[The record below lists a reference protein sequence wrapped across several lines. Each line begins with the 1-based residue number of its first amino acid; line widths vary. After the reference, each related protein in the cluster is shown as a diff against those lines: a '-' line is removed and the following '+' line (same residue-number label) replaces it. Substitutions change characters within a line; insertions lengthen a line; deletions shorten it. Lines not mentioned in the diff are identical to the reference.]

1 MRSRLI
7 RFCNKNVLSRL
18 GAAGFSTTGSG
29 SDSGSGVFSS
39 SSLMLAVK
47 TGLVASGDDGVR
59 RCPSWLG
66 RGRPR
71 ARLFGRAFN
80 PPTAL
85 TLGATS
91 EGALACAATLVAR
104 RAVIWS
110 REGSACDDEP
120 RAFRGAERADTA
132 RSRLAAADE
141 ARWRLLLLTLALKS
155 TSSTQPLRGSEGA
168 DESRGKFNVLQ
179 ALSPSLDSSPNTAN
193 GDRMPGEG
201 RLKWKMA
208 GDSGGV
214 TGDSAASA
222 VGADWTLDRNT
233 ARRSRALVVCTLSVT
248 CLRNSKLSLRPCF
261 IAARSLELL
270 RSWAKRS

>member
-7 RFCNKNVLSRL
+7 RFCKNEGSRL

-47 TGLVASGDDGVR
+47 TGLVASGDDGVL

-71 ARLFGRAFN
+71 ARLFGRTFN

-91 EGALACAATLVAR
+91 EGATLECAATLVAR

-120 RAFRGAERADTA
+120 RAFRGAERAETA
-132 RSRLAAADE
+132 RSRLAAADD

-155 TSSTQPLRGSEGA
+155 TSSTQPLRGSEGT
-168 DESRGKFNVLQ
+168 DESRGKLTVLQ

-201 RLKWKMA
+201 RVKWKIA

-222 VGADWTLDRNT
+222 VGADWTLDRNS

-248 CLRNSKLSLRPCF
+248 CLRSSTLSLRPCF
-261 IAARSLELL
+261 IDARSLELL

>member
-7 RFCNKNVLSRL
+7 RFCKNVGSRL
-18 GAAGFSTTGSG
+18 GAAGFSTTSSG
-29 SDSGSGVFSS
+29 SDSGSGFFSSS

-71 ARLFGRAFN
+71 DRLFGRTFN

-91 EGALACAATLVAR
+91 EGAALVCAATLVAR

-120 RAFRGAERADTA
+120 RDFRGAERADTA
-132 RSRLAAADE
+132 RSRLAAAED

-155 TSSTQPLRGSEGA
+155 TSSTQTLRGSEGA
-168 DESRGKFNVLQ
+168 DESRGKLTVLQ

-201 RLKWKMA
+201 SVKWKMA

-222 VGADWTLDRNT
+222 VGADWTLDRKS
-233 ARRSRALVVCTLSVT
+233 ARRSTAHGH
-248 CLRNSKLSLRPCF
+248 
-261 IAARSLELL
+261 
-270 RSWAKRS
+270 KR